1 MVVPMG
7 VLQAGFE
14 LGPETLPLLLIVAGL
29 GLSIAEAM
37 APGAHFAVLGVALL
51 GAGIVG
57 LLLGPLAGPLVLAV
71 LVLVFGSLALLG
83 YRQFDLYG
91 DSGAGQTSDSK
102 SLRGRTGRVT
112 ERVTPRSGTVKLDR
126 GGFNPNYAA
135 RSIDGEIPVG
145 TEVLVVDPG
154 GGNVLTVTSMEEV
167 EDDIDAELARGRA
180 AMAAAEEDDAG
191 GTDATADADADP
203 DQTREDEP
211 ERA

>member
-7 VLQAGFE
+7 VLQLGFE

-51 GAGIVG
+51 AAGIVG
-57 LLLGPLAGPLVLAV
+57 VLLGPLAGPLVLAV
-71 LVLVFGSLALLG
+71 LVLVFGSLALAG
-83 YRQFDLYG
+83 YRRFDLYG
-91 DSGAGQTSDSK
+91 DANAGQTSDSG

-112 ERVTPRSGTVKLDR
+112 EHVTPQSGAVKLDR
-126 GGFNPNYAA
+126 GGFDPNYAA
-135 RSIDGEIPVG
+135 RTIDGEIPVD

-154 GGNVLTVTSMEEV
+154 GGNVLTVTSLEDL
-167 EDDIDAELARGRA
+167 EDDIDTELAQGRAELES
-180 AMAAAEEDDAG
+180 AAEGE
-191 GTDATADADADP
+191 ADAEPTGGDHA
-203 DQTREDEP
+203 EDEP

>member
-1 MVVPMG
+1 MVVSTS
-7 VLQAGFE
+7 VLQLGFE
-14 LGPETLPLLLIVAGL
+14 LGPETLPLLLVVAGL

-51 GAGIVG
+51 AAGIVG
-57 LLLGPLAGPLVLAV
+57 VLLGPLAGPLVLAV
-71 LVLVFGSLALLG
+71 LVLVFGSLALAG
-83 YRQFDLYG
+83 YRRFDVYG
-91 DSGAGQTSDSK
+91 DANAGQTSDSS

-112 ERVTPRSGTVKLDR
+112 ERVTPQSGTVKLDR

-135 RSIDGEIPVG
+135 RAMDGEIAVG

-154 GGNVLTVTSMEEV
+154 GGNVLTVASLEDI

-180 AMAAAEEDDAG
+180 DIEAE
-191 GTDATADADADP
+191 ADADSDAETADP
-203 DQTREDEP
+203 DNATEDEP

>member
-1 MVVPMG
+1 MVVSMG
-7 VLQAGFE
+7 VLQLGLE

-51 GAGIVG
+51 AAGIVG
-57 LLLGPLAGPLVLAV
+57 FLLGPLAGPLVLAV
-71 LVLVFGSLALLG
+71 LVLVFGSLALVG
-83 YRQFDLYG
+83 YRRFNVYG
-91 DSGAGQTSDSK
+91 DANAGQTSDSA

-112 ERVTPRSGTVKLDR
+112 ERVTPRSGSVKLDR

-145 TEVLVVDPG
+145 TEVLVIDPG
-154 GGNVLTVTSMEEV
+154 GGNVLTVTSLEDV

-180 AMAAAEEDDAG
+180 AMEAEAEAE
-191 GTDATADADADP
+191 ADAEADTES
-203 DQTREDEP
+203 DSDGEP

>member
-1 MVVPMG
+1 MVVPTS
-7 VLQAGFE
+7 VLQLGFE
-14 LGPETLPLLLIVAGL
+14 LGPETLPLLLVVAGL

-51 GAGIVG
+51 AAGIVG
-57 LLLGPLAGPLVLAV
+57 VLLGPLAGPLVLAV
-71 LVLVFGSLALLG
+71 LVLVFGSLALAG
-83 YRQFDLYG
+83 YRRFDFYG
-91 DSGAGQTSDSK
+91 DANAGQTSDSS

-112 ERVTPRSGTVKLDR
+112 ERVTPQSGTVKLDR

-135 RSIDGEIPVG
+135 RAMDGEIAVG

-154 GGNVLTVTSMEEV
+154 GGNVLTVASLEDI

-180 AMAAAEEDDAG
+180 EIETEGDAE
-191 GTDATADADADP
+191 TADP
-203 DQTREDEP
+203 DNATEDEP

>member
-51 GAGIVG
+51 AAGIVG
-57 LLLGPLAGPLVLAV
+57 FLLGPLAGPLVLAV
-71 LVLVFGSLALLG
+71 LVLVFGSLALAG
-83 YRQFDLYG
+83 YRRFDLYG
-91 DSGAGQTSDSK
+91 DSGAGQTSDSA

-112 ERVTPRSGTVKLDR
+112 ELVTPQSGSVKLDR

-154 GGNVLTVTSMEEV
+154 GGNVLTVTPMEDV

-180 AMAAAEEDDAG
+180 AMEAEAE
-191 GTDATADADADP
+191 TDADSDGDPEPADRDG
-203 DQTREDEP
+203 EP

>member
-1 MVVPMG
+1 MVFPTG
-7 VLQAGFE
+7 VLQLGFE
-14 LGPETLPLLLIVAGL
+14 LGPETLPLLLIIAGL

-51 GAGIVG
+51 GAGIIG

-71 LVLVFGSLALLG
+71 LVLIFGGLALAG
-83 YRQFDLYG
+83 YRRFDLYG
-91 DSGAGQTSDSK
+91 DSGVGQTSDSD

-135 RSIDGEIPVG
+135 RSIDGEISVG
-145 TEVLVVDPG
+145 AEVLVIDPG
-154 GGNVLTVTSMEEV
+154 GGNVLTVTSLEDV

-180 AMAAAEEDDAG
+180 AEEAAEAE
-191 GTDATADADADP
+191 TDAEP
-203 DQTREDEP
+203 EDEP

>member
-1 MVVPMG
+1 MVVSMG
-7 VLQAGFE
+7 VLQAGIE
-14 LGPETLPLLLIVAGL
+14 LGPETLPLLLVIAGL

-51 GAGIVG
+51 AAGIVG
-57 LLLGPLAGPLVLAV
+57 LVLGPVAGPLVLAA
-71 LVLVFGSLALLG
+71 LVLVFGGLALAG
-83 YRQFDLYG
+83 YRRFQIYG
-91 DSGAGQTSDSK
+91 EAGAGQTSDSD

-112 ERVTPRSGTVKLDR
+112 ERVTPQSGEVKLDR

-145 TEVLVVDPG
+145 AEVLVIDPG
-154 GGNVLTVTSMEEV
+154 GGNVLTVESLDDI

-180 AMAAAEEDDAG
+180 EREAEDEDEEG
-191 GTDATADADADP
+191 
-203 DQTREDEP
+203 EP

>member
-7 VLQAGFE
+7 VLQMGFE
-14 LGPETLPLLLIVAGL
+14 LGPETLPLLLVVAGL

-51 GAGIVG
+51 AAGIVG
-57 LLLGPLAGPLVLAV
+57 LLLGPLAGPLVLAM
-71 LVLVFGSLALLG
+71 LVLVFGGLALAG
-83 YRQFDLYG
+83 YRRFDFYG
-91 DSGAGQTSDSK
+91 DAAAGQTSDSG

-112 ERVTPRSGTVKLDR
+112 ERVTPQSGTVKLDR

-135 RSIDGEIPVG
+135 RSMDGEIPVG

-154 GGNVLTVTSMEEV
+154 GGNVLTVTSLEDI

-180 AMAAAEEDDAG
+180 AEAE
-191 GTDATADADADP
+191 ADADAAERDAAA
-203 DQTREDEP
+203 EDEP

>member
-7 VLQAGFE
+7 VLQLGFD
-14 LGPETLPLLLIVAGL
+14 LGPETLPLLLVVAGL

-51 GAGIVG
+51 AAGIVG

-71 LVLVFGSLALLG
+71 LVLVFGGLALAG
-83 YRQFDLYG
+83 YRRFDLYG
-91 DSGAGQTSDSK
+91 DSAAAQTSDSG

-112 ERVTPRSGTVKLDR
+112 ECVTPQSGTVKLDR

-135 RSIDGEIPVG
+135 RSMDGEIPVG
-145 TEVLVVDPG
+145 TEVLVIDPG
-154 GGNVLTVTSMEEV
+154 GGNVLTVTSLEDV
-167 EDDIDAELARGRA
+167 EDDIDAELARGRVA
-180 AMAAAEEDDAG
+180 DAEAEADAAERD
-191 GTDATADADADP
+191 TAS
-203 DQTREDEP
+203 EDEP

>member
-1 MVVPMG
+1 MVTPTVA
-7 VLQAGFE
+7 LQFGLE

-51 GAGIVG
+51 AAGIVG
-57 LLLGPLAGPLVLAV
+57 LFLGPVAGPFVLSA
-71 LVLVFGSLALLG
+71 LILVFGVLALVG
-83 YRQFDLYG
+83 YRRFDLYG
-91 DSGAGQTSDSK
+91 GKGSGRTSDSD
-102 SLRGRTGRVT
+102 SLRGRTGTVT
-112 ERVTPRSGTVKLDR
+112 ERVTPREGTVKLDR

-135 RSIDGEIPVG
+135 RSMDGEISVG

-154 GGNVLTVTSMEEV
+154 GGNVLTVTSLENV

-180 AMAAAEEDDAG
+180 ETESDAG
-191 GTDATADADADP
+191 DDG
-203 DQTREDEP
+203 EGEP

>member
-7 VLQAGFE
+7 VLQLGLE

-51 GAGIVG
+51 AAGIVG
-57 LLLGPLAGPLVLAV
+57 FLLGPLAGPLVLAV
-71 LVLVFGSLALLG
+71 LVLVFGSLALAG
-83 YRQFDLYG
+83 YRRFDFYG
-91 DSGAGQTSDSK
+91 DAGAGQTSDSA

-112 ERVTPRSGTVKLDR
+112 ERVTPQSGSVKLDR

-154 GGNVLTVTSMEEV
+154 GGNVLTVTSLEDV

-180 AMAAAEEDDAG
+180 AMEAE
-191 GTDATADADADP
+191 TDAETETDAEAETADRDTDG
-203 DQTREDEP
+203 EP

>member
-1 MVVPMG
+1 MVVSMG

-51 GAGIVG
+51 AAGVVG
-57 LLLGPLAGPLVLAV
+57 FLLGPLAGPLVLAV
-71 LVLVFGSLALLG
+71 LVLVFGSLALAG

-91 DSGAGQTSDSK
+91 DANAGQTSDSA
-102 SLRGRTGRVT
+102 SLRGRTGQVT
-112 ERVTPRSGTVKLDR
+112 ERVTPQSGGVKLDR

-135 RSIDGEIPVG
+135 RSIDGEIPEG

-154 GGNVLTVTSMEEV
+154 GGNVLTVTSLEDV

-180 AMAAAEEDDAG
+180 AMEAEAEAESESESKSDADR
-191 GTDATADADADP
+191 DAETADSDG
-203 DQTREDEP
+203 EP

>member
-1 MVVPMG
+1 MVVPTG
-7 VLQAGFE
+7 VLQLGFE

-57 LLLGPLAGPLVLAV
+57 MLLGPLAGPLVLAV
-71 LVLVFGSLALLG
+71 LVLVFGSLALAG
-83 YRQFDLYG
+83 YRRFNIYG
-91 DSGAGQTSDSK
+91 DAAAGRTSDSG

-112 ERVTPRSGTVKLDR
+112 ERVTPRTGAVKLDR
-126 GGFNPNYAA
+126 GGFDPNYAA

-154 GGNVLTVTSMEEV
+154 GGNVLTVTSLEEV
-167 EDDIDAELARGRA
+167 EDDIDAELARERIAEA
-180 AMAAAEEDDAG
+180 AEDDA
-191 GTDATADADADP
+191 TVDADP
-203 DQTREDEP
+203 NRDASEDES

>member
-1 MVVPMG
+1 MVVSMG
-7 VLQAGFE
+7 VLQLGLE

-51 GAGIVG
+51 AAGIVG
-57 LLLGPLAGPLVLAV
+57 FLLGPLAGPLVLAV
-71 LVLVFGSLALLG
+71 LVLVFGSLALVG
-83 YRQFDLYG
+83 YRRFNVYG
-91 DSGAGQTSDSK
+91 DANAGQTSDSA

-112 ERVTPRSGTVKLDR
+112 ERVTPRSGSVKLDR

-145 TEVLVVDPG
+145 TEVLVIDPG
-154 GGNVLTVTSMEEV
+154 GGNVLTVTSLEDV

-180 AMAAAEEDDAG
+180 AMEAEAEAETEAD
-191 GTDATADADADP
+191 TDTDTESDSDG
-203 DQTREDEP
+203 EP

>member
-7 VLQAGFE
+7 VLQLGLE

-51 GAGIVG
+51 AAGIVG
-57 LLLGPLAGPLVLAV
+57 FLLGPLAGPLVLAV
-71 LVLVFGSLALLG
+71 LVLVFGSLALAG
-83 YRQFDLYG
+83 YRRFDFYG
-91 DSGAGQTSDSK
+91 DGSAGQTSDSA

-112 ERVTPRSGTVKLDR
+112 ERVTPQSGSVKLDR

-154 GGNVLTVTSMEEV
+154 GGNVLTVTSLEDV

-180 AMAAAEEDDAG
+180 AMEAE
-191 GTDATADADADP
+191 TDAETETDAEAETADRDTDG
-203 DQTREDEP
+203 EP